1 MLLAEEF
8 LVAVGDGHRSI
19 ADASAWAFA
28 RVQEGHADETMC
40 ALAARWTKNSKWD
53 LRSWASDQPWH
64 QRFIAPLACAGT
76 AYCCLLLLPTS
87 PWGLSGP
94 GAKSL

>member
-28 RVQEGHADETMC
+28 RVQEGHADETMY
-40 ALAARWTKNSKWD
+40 ALAACCTKSSKWD
-53 LRSWASDQPWH
+53 LHSWASDQPWH
-64 QRFIAPLACAGT
+64 QRLPQPFSFIAPLACAGT
-76 AYCCLLLLPTS
+76 AYRGMLLLPTS
-87 PWGLSGP
+87 P
-94 GAKSL
+94 